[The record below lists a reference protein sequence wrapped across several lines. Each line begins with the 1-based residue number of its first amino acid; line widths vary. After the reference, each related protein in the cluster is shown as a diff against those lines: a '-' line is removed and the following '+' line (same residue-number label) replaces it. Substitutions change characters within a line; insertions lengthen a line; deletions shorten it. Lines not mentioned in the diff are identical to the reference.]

1 MKRVIMSMLLML
13 AVTGISFAQ
22 EPQVQTKPAKPEL
35 TEEQKAKI
43 QERKE
48 MFEIRTQIIKEELKL
63 TDEQFEKF
71 VPIYRNYCRVKQFNT
86 VKHKK
91 IDWETATKQEMNEVI
106 KANLDNVI
114 NTAMVRKSYILL
126 FEEAISPKQVSKLYK
141 VENNLSKKA
150 REEYKKRK
158 AQ

>member
-1 MKRVIMSMLLML
+1 
-13 AVTGISFAQ
+13 
-22 EPQVQTKPAKPEL
+22 
-35 TEEQKAKI
+35 
-43 QERKE
+43 
-48 MFEIRTQIIKEELKL
+48 
-63 TDEQFEKF
+63 
-71 VPIYRNYCRVKQFNT
+71 
-86 VKHKK
+86 
-91 IDWETATKQEMNEVI
+91 MNEVI

>member
-22 EPQVQTKPAKPEL
+22 EPQAQPQPAKPEL
-35 TEEQKAKI
+35 TEEQKAKM

-71 VPIYRNYCRVKQFNT
+71 VPIYRSYGKAKNFNS
-86 VKHKK
+86 VKHKR
-91 IDWETATKQEMNEVI
+91 IDWATATKQEMNEAL
-106 KANLDNVI
+106 KARLDNTI
-114 NTAMVRKSYILL
+114 NTALVRKTFIPI
-126 FEEAISPKQVSKLYK
+126 FEEVITPQQVNQLYK
-141 VENNLSKKA
+141 IENTLTKKA
-150 REEYKKRK
+150 RQEYEKRK

>member
-1 MKRVIMSMLLML
+1 MKRVIMSMLL
-13 AVTGISFAQ
+13 AVAVAGISFAQ
-22 EPQVQTKPAKPEL
+22 EPQAQTKQTKPEL
-35 TEEQKAKI
+35 TEEQKAKM

-71 VPIYRNYCRVKQFNT
+71 VPIYRNYSRVKQFNA

-91 IDWETATKQEMNEVI
+91 IDWETATRQEMNDAI

-126 FEEAISPKQVSKLYK
+126 FEEAISPRQVNKLYK
-141 VENNLSKKA
+141 IEKNLSKKA

>member
-13 AVTGISFAQ
+13 AVAGISFAQ
-22 EPQVQTKPAKPEL
+22 EPQANPTKPQP
-35 TEEQKAKI
+35 TEEQKAKML
-43 QERKE
+43 ERKE

-71 VPIYRNYCRVKQFNT
+71 VPIYRNYSRVKQFNA

-91 IDWETATKQEMNEVI
+91 IDWETATKQEMNEAI

-126 FEEAISPKQVSKLYK
+126 FEEAISPKQVNKLYK